1 MRHIGNGRYAL
12 VRELGRG
19 GMGVVWLANDT
30 MLGRDV
36 AIKELLLPAGI
47 PAAETTIYQERVMR
61 EARIA
66 SRLANAA
73 VVTVH
78 DLVKEDGQTFIV
90 MEYVQA
96 PTLSELVER
105 DGPMPAVR
113 AARLAEQLLSALESA
128 HAAGIVHRDVK
139 PGNVMVPARD
149 SAKLTDFGIAQ
160 TFDDPRLTST
170 GALIGSPAYMS
181 PERLEGGDV
190 SPAWDLWA
198 LGATLYFAVEGR
210 SAYQRA
216 TTSATMLAVMQE
228 RAHPERAQGPLA
240 EVIVGLME
248 PNPEVRMRPDRA
260 RVLIEQA
267 LGQRAVEEPPTVRTG
282 PVAQP
287 VIHYVP
293 PPPPSPPAKRKIPLY
308 VAVIGAVS
316 TVALLAFSAVVLSNA
331 FSDDTPTG
339 TGNPATSTP
348 GTTSAVGARSPG
360 RRRGRR
366 ALRACPDHRN
376 RCRPRRW
383 CPRWCTGPAATSAR

>member
-19 GMGVVWLANDT
+19 GMGVVWLANDM

-47 PAAETTIYQERVMR
+47 PAAETTVYQERVMR
-61 EARIA
+61 EARVA

-96 PTLSELVER
+96 PTLTELVER
-105 DGPMPAVR
+105 DGPMPTVR
-113 AARLAEQLLSALESA
+113 AARLAEQLLTALEAA
-128 HAAGIVHRDVK
+128 HEAGIVHRDVK

-160 TFDDPRLTST
+160 SFEDPRLTST

-198 LGATLYFAVEGR
+198 LGATLY
-210 SAYQRA
+210 
-216 TTSATMLAVMQE
+216 
-228 RAHPERAQGPLA
+228 
-240 EVIVGLME
+240 
-248 PNPEVRMRPDRA
+248 
-260 RVLIEQA
+260 
-267 LGQRAVEEPPTVRTG
+267 
-282 PVAQP
+282 
-287 VIHYVP
+287 
-293 PPPPSPPAKRKIPLY
+293 
-308 VAVIGAVS
+308 
-316 TVALLAFSAVVLSNA
+316 
-331 FSDDTPTG
+331 
-339 TGNPATSTP
+339 
-348 GTTSAVGARSPG
+348 
-360 RRRGRR
+360 
-366 ALRACPDHRN
+366 
-376 RCRPRRW
+376 
-383 CPRWCTGPAATSAR
+383 